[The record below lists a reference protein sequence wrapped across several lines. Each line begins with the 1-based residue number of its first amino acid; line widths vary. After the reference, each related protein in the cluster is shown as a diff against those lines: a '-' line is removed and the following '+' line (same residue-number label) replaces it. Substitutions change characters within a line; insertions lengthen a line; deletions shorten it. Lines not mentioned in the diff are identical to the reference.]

1 MEDLIIP
8 KRVLDKKRLKE
19 ETISFVSAD
28 FFSNKA
34 QTKKVGSSIFTLSNC
49 DPMKRCPVLILV
61 IAFWRF
67 FYGEAIN

>member
-8 KRVLDKKRLKE
+8 KRGLAKKRRNNIFC
-19 ETISFVSAD
+19 ISR
-28 FFSNKA
+28 FFSDKV
-34 QTKKVGSSIFTLSNC
+34 QTEKVGSPIFTLSNC
-49 DPMKRCPVLILV
+49 DSMKRCLVLILV